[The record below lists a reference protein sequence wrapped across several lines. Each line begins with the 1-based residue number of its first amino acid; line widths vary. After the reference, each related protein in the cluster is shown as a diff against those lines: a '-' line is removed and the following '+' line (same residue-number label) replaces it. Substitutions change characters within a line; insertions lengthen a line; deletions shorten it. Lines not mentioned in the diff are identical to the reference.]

1 MNWLYVY
8 YINDIALKLFV
19 FFSTIGVTLLCVFI
33 RHWIPE
39 FYRNSDV
46 RERIVQR
53 RIRELNEKNN
63 RVASELKAFKESF
76 SKNNFEMISM
86 AGSEMV

>member
-8 YINDIALKLFV
+8 YFNDIALKLFI
-19 FFSTIGVTLLCVFI
+19 FFSTIGVALLCLFI
-33 RHWIPE
+33 RYWIPK
-39 FYRNSDV
+39 FYRASTE
-46 RERIVQR
+46 RERVVQKE
-53 RIRELNEKNN
+53 IKELNAKNV

-86 AGSEMV
+86 AGSELV